1 MRLEQASNSVAAG
14 RMTVIAPPVDGA
26 AADGRSFADWLA
38 NAGDGV
44 SDERARP
51 FSNGTMRAAAQRF
64 DADGLLAT
72 GMVPAAEAAD
82 VKVQADADAV
92 PFAPATVVGP
102 AVAPKPA
109 PAMNEALP
117 SPPTPTP
124 TPAPSAPGQDGGV
137 PATTVTPLPV
147 TAATHRTVPVAR
159 AGMAM
164 PAVAARSTRFT
175 AIASE
180 PASTVR
186 RARLPAAAAVQVTL
200 TDAEAGVTVAVAGAV
215 AREEEAGVQQAVRR
229 LLARHGLTLGDM
241 RFVRRIGGG
250 RREGER

>member
-14 RMTVIAPPVDGA
+14 RMTGIAPPVDGV

-102 AVAPKPA
+102 AAPV
-109 PAMNEALP
+109 MNEALP
-117 SPPTPTP
+117 SPPTPTPTP

-147 TAATHRTVPVAR
+147 AAATHRTVPVAR

-200 TDAEAGVTVAVAGAV
+200 TDAEDSVIVAVAGAV